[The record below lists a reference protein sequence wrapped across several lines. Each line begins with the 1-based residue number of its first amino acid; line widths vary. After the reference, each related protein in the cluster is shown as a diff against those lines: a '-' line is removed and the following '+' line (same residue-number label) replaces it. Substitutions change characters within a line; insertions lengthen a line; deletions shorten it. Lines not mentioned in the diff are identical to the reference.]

1 MGYCSGMVP
10 RVSIGEEQELPG
22 SMVRKLMTG
31 PTLPD
36 PPWRWRRPM
45 QNGET
50 RMPPKALAQY
60 AGSLI
65 IGLVIENDHF
75 KI

>member
-1 MGYCSGMVP
+1 
-10 RVSIGEEQELPG
+10 
-22 SMVRKLMTG
+22 VRKLMTG

-36 PPWRWRRPM
+36 PPWRWRRSM

-50 RMPPKALAQY
+50 RMPSKALAQY

-65 IGLVIENDHF
+65 IRLIIENDHF

>member
-1 MGYCSGMVP
+1 
-10 RVSIGEEQELPG
+10 
-22 SMVRKLMTG
+22 
-31 PTLPD
+31 
-36 PPWRWRRPM
+36 M

-65 IGLVIENDHF
+65 IRLIIENDHF